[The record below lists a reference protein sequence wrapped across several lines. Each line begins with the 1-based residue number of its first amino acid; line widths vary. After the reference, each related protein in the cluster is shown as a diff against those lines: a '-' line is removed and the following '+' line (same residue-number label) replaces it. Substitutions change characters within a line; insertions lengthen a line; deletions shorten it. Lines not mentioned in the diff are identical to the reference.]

1 MQKNSK
7 NVNKKLSPTVQNHRL
22 DRMAKPYLYWLYI
35 FACLPIFI
43 MVFLMFVDAEGIRFD
58 GMSLT
63 LSNFTFL
70 SNSSVITAF
79 LNSFKYSILTT
90 VICIFFGY
98 LLAYTLHK
106 SNIRNKYMVLMLLIL
121 PMWTNIL
128 LRINALA
135 SVFKASN
142 IISDIF
148 IFPGLDIIG
157 TDIAIILG
165 MVFTYLPFIVLP
177 IYTSLEKVDY
187 SLEEA
192 ALDLGVT
199 ETKKF
204 WKVIVPL
211 TMSGVASG
219 SMMVLLPCLSGFAI
233 PKVLG
238 AGNILL
244 IGNIIE
250 QNFINMSYNQG
261 ALLAVVLL
269 VIILGSILIVNKLDK
284 EGETLI
290 WWIMLVIYLRL
301 H

>member
-7 NVNKKLSPTVQNHRL
+7 SVNKKLSPTIQNHRL

-35 FACLPIFI
+35 FACLPVFL
-43 MVFLMFVDAEGIRFD
+43 MVFLMFVDTEGIRFE

-63 LSNFTFL
+63 FSNFTFL
-70 SNSSVITAF
+70 SNASVLTAF
-79 LNSFKYSILTT
+79 FNSFKYSILTT
-90 VICIFFGY
+90 LICIFFGY

-106 SNIRNKYMVLMLLIL
+106 SKIKNKYMVLLLLIL

-135 SVFKASN
+135 SVFKSAN

-148 IFPGLDIIG
+148 NIKGLDIIG

-177 IYTSLEKVDY
+177 IYTSLEKVDF

-192 ALDLGVT
+192 ALDLGMT
-199 ETKKF
+199 ETAKF

-211 TMSGVASG
+211 TMSGVLSG

-238 AGNILL
+238 QGNILL

-250 QNFINMSYNQG
+250 QNFMTMSYNLG
-261 ALLAVVLL
+261 AVLAVVLL
-269 VIILGSILIVNKLDK
+269 VIILGSILIVNKFDK

-290 WWIMLVIYLRL
+290 
-301 H
+301 

>member
-7 NVNKKLSPTVQNHRL
+7 SVNKKLSPTIQNHRL
-22 DRMAKPYLYWLYI
+22 DRMAKPYLYWLYV
-35 FACLPIFI
+35 FACLPVFL
-43 MVFLMFVDAEGIRFD
+43 MVFLMFVDTEGIRFE

-63 LSNFTFL
+63 FSNFTFL
-70 SNSSVITAF
+70 SNASVLTAF
-79 LNSFKYSILTT
+79 FNSFKYSILTT
-90 VICIFFGY
+90 LICIFFGY

-106 SNIRNKYMVLMLLIL
+106 SKIKNKYMVLLLLIL

-135 SVFKASN
+135 SVFKSAN

-148 IFPGLDIIG
+148 NIKGLDIIG

-177 IYTSLEKVDY
+177 IYTSLEKVDF

-192 ALDLGVT
+192 ALDLGMT
-199 ETKKF
+199 ETAKF

-211 TMSGVASG
+211 TMSGVLSG

-238 AGNILL
+238 QGNILL

-250 QNFINMSYNQG
+250 QNFMTMSYNLG
-261 ALLAVVLL
+261 AVLAVVLL
-269 VIILGSILIVNKLDK
+269 VIILGSILIVNKFDK

-290 WWIMLVIYLRL
+290 
-301 H
+301 

>member
-1 MQKNSK
+1 MQKNSRSI
-7 NVNKKLSPTVQNHRL
+7 NKKLSPTIQNHRL
-22 DRMAKPYLYWLYI
+22 DRMAKPYLYWLYV
-35 FACLPIFI
+35 FACLPILI
-43 MVFLMFVDAEGIRFD
+43 MVFLMFVDTEGIRFD

-63 LSNFTFL
+63 FNNFTFL
-70 SNSSVITAF
+70 GNASVVTAF
-79 LNSFKYSILTT
+79 INSFKYSILTT
-90 VICIFFGY
+90 IICIFFGY

-106 SNIRNKYMVLMLLIL
+106 SKIKNKYMVLLLLIL

-142 IISDIF
+142 LISDIF
-148 IFPGLDIIG
+148 NVNGIDIIG

-177 IYTSLEKVDY
+177 IYTSLEKVDF

-199 ETKKF
+199 EFTKF

-211 TMSGVASG
+211 TMSGVLSG

-238 AGNILL
+238 QGNILL

-250 QNFINMSYNQG
+250 QNFMTMSYNLG
-261 ALLAVVLL
+261 AILAVVLL
-269 VIILGSILIVNKLDK
+269 VIILGSILVVNKFDK

-290 WWIMLVIYLRL
+290 
-301 H
+301 

>member
-106 SNIRNKYMVLMLLIL
+106 SKIRNKYMVLMLLIL

-148 IFPGLDIIG
+148 NIPGLDIIG

-177 IYTSLEKVDY
+177 IYTSLEKVDF

-290 WWIMLVIYLRL
+290 
-301 H
+301 

>member
-1 MQKNSK
+1 M
-7 NVNKKLSPTVQNHRL
+7 
-22 DRMAKPYLYWLYI
+22 
-35 FACLPIFI
+35 
-43 MVFLMFVDAEGIRFD
+43 
-58 GMSLT
+58 
-63 LSNFTFL
+63 
-70 SNSSVITAF
+70 
-79 LNSFKYSILTT
+79 IL
-90 VICIFFGY
+90 
-98 LLAYTLHK
+98 L
-106 SNIRNKYMVLMLLIL
+106 LLIL

-148 IFPGLDIIG
+148 NIPGLDIIG
-157 TDIAIILG
+157 TDLAIILG

-211 TMSGVASG
+211 TMNGVMSG
-219 SMMVLLPCLSGFAI
+219 SMMELLPWLSGFAI

-269 VIILGSILIVNKLDK
+269 VIILGSILIVNKFDK

-290 WWIMLVIYLRL
+290 WWIMLVIYQKP

>member
-106 SNIRNKYMVLMLLIL
+106 SKIRNKYMVLMLLIL

-148 IFPGLDIIG
+148 NIPGLDIIG

-290 WWIMLVIYLRL
+290 
-301 H
+301 

>member
-148 IFPGLDIIG
+148 NIPGLDIIG

-290 WWIMLVIYLRL
+290 
-301 H
+301 

>member
-7 NVNKKLSPTVQNHRL
+7 NVDKKLSPTVQNHRL

-148 IFPGLDIIG
+148 NIPGLDIIG

-290 WWIMLVIYLRL
+290 
-301 H
+301 

>member
-35 FACLPIFI
+35 FACLPILI

-106 SNIRNKYMVLMLLIL
+106 SKIRNKYMVLMLLIL

-148 IFPGLDIIG
+148 NIPGLDIIG

-290 WWIMLVIYLRL
+290 
-301 H
+301 

>member
-43 MVFLMFVDAEGIRFD
+43 MVFLMFVDTEGIRFD

-63 LSNFTFL
+63 FSNFTFL

-106 SNIRNKYMVLMLLIL
+106 SKIRNKYMVLMLLIL

-148 IFPGLDIIG
+148 NVPGLDIIG

-290 WWIMLVIYLRL
+290 
-301 H
+301 